1 MLQERDVEQII
12 YLVVRD
18 VEFLQLLEGPDT
30 LDLFKLASSDM
41 EHSHILERG
50 SNVHEIADD
59 RVVQFEEFQTAQ
71 DFSYQL
77 QVVECRIYSKF

>member
-30 LDLFKLASSDM
+30 LDLFKLAPSDM
-41 EHSHILERG
+41 EHSHVLERG
-50 SNVHEIADD
+50 SNIHEIADD
-59 RVVQFEEFQTAQ
+59 GVV
-71 DFSYQL
+71 
-77 QVVECRIYSKF
+77 